1 MRSLFISSQYILGIS
16 CATYSYHAV
25 ASTNPFY
32 KKNQSQY
39 YAFFF
44 PPLLTLVGL
53 PSIIFVDILLVGS
66 FLKGNLEFST
76 AVSKEPQAFG
86 QADGRSTGEHA
97 LRKRISAESEK
108 RSTPKA
114 DKLSRC
120 QRLSIILSII
130 VSSIVL
136 RTPARCGYLALSGKR
151 S

>member
-76 AVSKEPQAFG
+76 AVSKEPQA
-86 QADGRSTGEHA
+86 DGRSTGEHA
-97 LRKRISAESEK
+97 LRKRISAESVK